1 MFKRKTLLIVL
12 FAFAVLF
19 FQKTNSKEIKNN
31 IIVSV
36 NNLIITELDLTKEI
50 NFIKFINKYN
60 NSTGPEIA
68 TLRREGINNLIN
80 KKIKD
85 METDFFKIFISE
97 KEIENNLYNQ
107 LSNLKINKEDLDN
120 FYEKNEIEKNYLK
133 DSVRID
139 LKWSELINQLYQNR
153 LNINLTE
160 INTEIENIETV
171 EKIEENKDILK
182 EKVILNEKNKL
193 LNKFSEFHL
202 EKIKK
207 KYLINLLW
215 KKIL

>member
-1 MFKRKTLLIVL
+1 MFKKKIFLLIFFFL
-12 FAFAVLF
+12 TTFF
-19 FQKTNSKEIKNN
+19 FQKSTSKEIKNN

-36 NNLIITELDLTKEI
+36 NNLIITELDLSKEI

-60 NSTGPEIA
+60 NTTELEIA
-68 TLRREGINNLIN
+68 ALRRQSINNLIN

-85 METDFFKIFISE
+85 IETDFFKIFIPE
-97 KEIENNLYNQ
+97 KEIENNLYNL
-107 LSNLKINKEDLDN
+107 LSNLKINREDLDK

-160 INTEIENIETV
+160 INTEIENIDKG
-171 EKIEENKDILK
+171 EKIDENMRILK
-182 EKVILNEKNKL
+182 EKVILAEKNKL

-207 KYLINLLW
+207 KYLINLL
-215 KKIL
+215 

>member
-1 MFKRKTLLIVL
+1 MFKKKTLLFIL
-12 FAFAVLF
+12 FAFFILF

-107 LSNLKINKEDLDN
+107 LSNLKINKEDLDK

-160 INTEIENIETV
+160 INTEIENIDKG
-171 EKIEENKDILK
+171 EKMDENKRILK
-182 EKVILNEKNKL
+182 EKVILAEKNKL

-202 EKIKK
+202 ERIKK
-207 KYLINLLW
+207 KYLINLL
-215 KKIL
+215 

>member
-1 MFKRKTLLIVL
+1 MFQKKTLLFIL
-12 FAFAVLF
+12 FIFFILC
-19 FQKTNSKEIKNN
+19 FQKTNSKEIKNK

-50 NFIKFINKYN
+50 EFIKFINKYN
-60 NSTGPEIA
+60 NSIEFDA
-68 TLRREGINNLIN
+68 SALRREGINNLIN

-85 METDFFKIFISE
+85 IETSYYKIFISE
-97 KEIENNLYNQ
+97 KEIENNLYNHMTR
-107 LSNLKINKEDLDN
+107 LKINKEDLDK
-120 FYEKNEIEKNYLK
+120 FYEKNEIDKNYLK
-133 DSVRID
+133 DLVKID
-139 LKWSELINQLYQNR
+139 SKWSELINQMYQNR

-160 INTEIENIETV
+160 INTEIQNIKKNS
-171 EKIEENKDILK
+171 KIEENDEILK

-207 KYLINLLW
+207 KYLINFL
-215 KKIL
+215 

>member
-1 MFKRKTLLIVL
+1 MFRKKTLLFIL
-12 FAFAVLF
+12 FAFFILF

-60 NSTGPEIA
+60 NSSEAEIT
-68 TLRREGINNLIN
+68 TLRRQSINNLIN

-85 METDFFKIFISE
+85 IETDFFKIFIPE
-97 KEIENNLYNQ
+97 QEIENNLYNL
-107 LSNLKINKEDLDN
+107 LSNLKINKEDLDK

-160 INTEIENIETV
+160 INTEIENINKE
-171 EKIEENKDILK
+171 EKTDENKGILK
-182 EKVILNEKNKL
+182 EKVILAEKNKL

-202 EKIKK
+202 ERIKK
-207 KYLINLLW
+207 KYLINLL
-215 KKIL
+215 

>member
-1 MFKRKTLLIVL
+1 MFKKKTLLFVL

-60 NSTGPEIA
+60 NSTVPEIA

-107 LSNLKINKEDLDN
+107 LSNLKINKEDLDK

-160 INTEIENIETV
+160 INTEIENIEKV

-207 KYLINLLW
+207 KYLINLL
-215 KKIL
+215 

>member
-12 FAFAVLF
+12 FAFVVLF

-107 LSNLKINKEDLDN
+107 LSNLKINKEDLDK

-160 INTEIENIETV
+160 INTEIENIEKV

>member
-1 MFKRKTLLIVL
+1 MFKKKTLLLIL
-12 FAFAVLF
+12 FAFF
-19 FQKTNSKEIKNN
+19 FFSFQKINSKEIKNN

-50 NFIKFINKYN
+50 KFIKFINKYD
-60 NSTGPEIA
+60 NSTEPEIS

-85 METDFFKIFISE
+85 METDFFKISISE
-97 KEIENNLYNQ
+97 KEIENNLYIQ
-107 LSNLKINKEDLDN
+107 LLNLKINKEDLDK

-133 DSVRID
+133 DLIRID

-153 LNINLTE
+153 LNVNLTE
-160 INTEIENIETV
+160 INTEIENIEKV
-171 EKIEENKDILK
+171 ENSEENKEKLK

-207 KYLINLLW
+207 KYLINLL
-215 KKIL
+215 